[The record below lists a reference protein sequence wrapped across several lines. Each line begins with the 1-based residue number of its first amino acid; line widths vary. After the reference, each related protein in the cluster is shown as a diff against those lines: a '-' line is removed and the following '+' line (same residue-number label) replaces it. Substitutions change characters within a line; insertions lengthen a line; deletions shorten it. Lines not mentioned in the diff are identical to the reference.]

1 MGDCD
6 CGTRREMTPLA
17 RIASCLLFLYVSSA
31 SSKRCKQDEEYSCPD
46 ATTCCPLPPG
56 EGIGCCP
63 YPDATCCADKMHCC
77 PHGMS
82 CDVKGARCIGTG
94 YQLLFSPLS
103 GPPTK
108 PRVNEDLWLSL
119 NKTKLDVKKFCP
131 NHSFTCDTDQTC
143 CQLKD
148 GDWGCCPLGGD
159 AVCCPDQEHCCPH
172 LTQCDLAA
180 GTCTPQ

>member
-1 MGDCD
+1 MFV
-6 CGTRREMTPLA
+6 LQ
-17 RIASCLLFLYVSSA
+17 
-31 SSKRCKQDEEYSCPD
+31 RCKQDEEYSCPD

-56 EGIGCCP
+56 EGESAQPSSSHLSPLTSHLSPLTSHLSPAGIGCCP

-143 CQLKD
+143 CQLK
-148 GDWGCCPLGGD
+148 
-159 AVCCPDQEHCCPH
+159 VSQ
-172 LTQCDLAA
+172 
-180 GTCTPQ
+180 

>member
-1 MGDCD
+1 
-6 CGTRREMTPLA
+6 MTPLA
-17 RIASCLLFLYVSSA
+17 RLAGCLLLLYVSST
-31 SSKRCKQDEEYSCPD
+31 SSKVGSSPTDQSTGLTQCFCYRD
-46 ATTCCPLPPG
+46 ASRMRNIPVQTTPPVVLCPLEKVSQYSPHPLTSHLSPA
-56 EGIGCCP
+56 GIGCCP

-94 YQLLFSPLS
+94 YQLLFSRLS

-108 PRVNEDLWLSL
+108 PRVNQDLWLSL

-143 CQLKD
+143 CQLK
-148 GDWGCCPLGGD
+148 
-159 AVCCPDQEHCCPH
+159 VSQ
-172 LTQCDLAA
+172 
-180 GTCTPQ
+180 